1 MLTWQDEYRVHNG
14 MIPPKFISLQSLPY
28 CVCTCAVSSLL
39 ISQQLQFMVILSSR
53 AVKAC
58 NIYNDAN
65 PLVHMLELMHV
76 IMTSYVIKEGTAVSH
91 NTNGG
96 NLVWFGNQNEVI
108 GDSRVNG
115 LSRCFSLFLF
125 LHLNKGQLTWNVRR
139 TDNRRVCYS
148 PISLLCVV

>member
-1 MLTWQDEYRVHNG
+1 MDQHCACLLYSLCVFLYLYVPRVH
-14 MIPPKFISLQSLPY
+14 L
-28 CVCTCAVSSLL
+28 
-39 ISQQLQFMVILSSR
+39 
-53 AVKAC
+53 
-58 NIYNDAN
+58 
-65 PLVHMLELMHV
+65 
-76 IMTSYVIKEGTAVSH
+76 TAVSH